1 MTKNK
6 LTFYN
11 LLGNSVVAT
20 ITNAF
25 VWFALTF
32 WAFLETESVLVTSFI
47 AGTFAVLNMVC
58 AFLFGGVVDHY
69 RKKTAMLMSNIASLV
84 AYTIGTIFFFAT
96 PIETFSDSAA
106 PELWLLIFILIVGSV
121 AGNLRMIALVTLVR
135 GLFEEDRDKANGMI
149 GAMNGLSF
157 SVTAV
162 LSGLAIGFY
171 GMGLALVAALIATV
185 LSLIH
190 LLTVK
195 VTEPEVIHTEESKKF
210 SVRGTIRIIALVPGL
225 FALIFFTTFNN
236 FLGGVFMSLMDPYGL
251 SLVSVE
257 TWGIMF
263 AFLSFGFIIGSSYI
277 AKYGLGSRPLKR
289 LLLVNVILWLTCIFF
304 TIQPSI
310 VLLAVGMLIWM
321 SLVPFIEATEHT
333 IMQAVVPYERLGRVV
348 GFAQSVES
356 AATPVTAFMIGP
368 IAQFIFIPFMT
379 TGAGVA
385 LIGDWFGVGM
395 ARGIAL
401 VFMVAG
407 SIGLMVTLLAFR
419 STAYQTLTKGYTESL
434 KQKPQTAAKA
444 I

>member
-11 LLGNSVVAT
+11 LLGNSVIAT

-32 WAFLETESVLVTSFI
+32 WAFLETESVVVTSFI

-58 AFLFGGVVDHY
+58 AFLFGGVVDRY
-69 RKKTAMLMSNIASLV
+69 RKKTAMLISNIASLV
-84 AYTIGTIFFFAT
+84 AYAVGTIFFFTT
-96 PIETFSDSAA
+96 PLETLADPSS
-106 PELWLLIFILIVGSV
+106 PELWFLIFILIVGSV

-157 SVTAV
+157 SVTSV

-171 GMGLALVAALIATV
+171 GMDLALIAALVATTV
-185 LSLIH
+185 SLLH
-190 LLTVK
+190 LLTVE
-195 VTEPEVIHTEESKKF
+195 VHEPEVIHTEESKKF
-210 SVRGTIRIIALVPGL
+210 SVRGTIEMIALVPGL

-236 FLGGVFMSLMDPYGL
+236 FLGGVFMALMDPYGL

-263 AFLSFGFIIGSSYI
+263 AVLSFGFILGSSYI

-289 LLLVNVILWLTCIFF
+289 LLLVNVILWTTCIFF
-304 TIQPSI
+304 TIQPSVI
-310 VLLAVGMLIWM
+310 LLAIGMLIWM
-321 SLVPFIEATEHT
+321 SFIPFIEATEHT
-333 IMQAVVPYERLGRVV
+333 IIQAVVPYERLGRVV

-379 TGAGVA
+379 TGAGVG
-385 LIGDWFGVGM
+385 LIGDWFGTGM

-407 SIGLMVTLLAFR
+407 SIGLMVTLSAFR
-419 STAYQTLTKGYTESL
+419 SNAYRTLTKRYAESL
-434 KQKPQTAAKA
+434 KEKPAATAEVA
-444 I
+444 